1 MWYILTTATDDIQK
15 KYVDPEVCAPHNR
28 AALKKV
34 QVWPN
39 GKRKFEVKLKKEK
52 KTVIESGKPV
62 EVDGDII
69 DKV

>member
-1 MWYILTTATDDIQK
+1 MWHILIDDKDDVQK
-15 KYVDPEVCAPHNR
+15 KYVDPEVCSPWNR

-39 GKRKFEVKLKKEK
+39 GKRKGEVKLKKEK
-52 KTVIESGKPV
+52 KTVMESGKLV